1 MPSLAELSNLMKVR
15 VPSVDDT
22 GDTPWSLSDAD
33 LPGHTAPVHGQT
45 RAVMG
50 VPSFYDEDVRGWR
63 PINPDPA
70 PAPQNLEPDQL
81 IRAAKQTLSDTEP
94 TSRMLNNASLAA
106 KSSEPLRSEDAPGA
120 VTHMLA
126 DNPGLLRLGGGLVG
140 SFGGPIGIGVG
151 TGLGAMFSRMGE
163 QGMNPRHGALGPDTA
178 ASGLEGGLAGLA
190 AAVPEGVVHV
200 AGKIMGVPT
209 RLLGLGKLLGKAAP
223 AEEAG
228 AASTLPEGLTPT
240 AQSARRAAGG
250 APWKSVSSEVSYR
263 MPEPMGGPAP
273 GEAMPFTRQGYSST
287 MEGDVQPWRTN
298 ASGYSS
304 APVGPAPGEAIP
316 GVVGNLEPEVPE
328 AATKW
333 MAHAKASGLSEDDP
347 MVQNI
352 YKGIVDSARKST
364 VTPPSGSMT
373 SPAEFEASMAAS
385 RARNAPPET
394 LEAWRQRT
402 TPNLERYDPRAD
414 AYARSYRMGESR
426 LTEPGGIP
434 SGGVEVEQPSMQ
446 PPVEPDPANLQRLGR
461 AESRLRNPDSSTT
474 GGLRVPKVSP
484 PEDVQ
489 PTPSNL
495 ITRLRDLPAN
505 AQADVTTAARNNLTE
520 GGFKVPPSARGLVR
534 DSSKQPD
541 LKAVVEDLKQG
552 YQGKPSGYT
561 PPKHYPKTSRSA
573 QIESNRWENASKAD
587 YERANDNP
595 QEVGRLRK
603 LISSKLDRK
612 P

>member
-81 IRAAKQTLSDTEP
+81 IGAAKQTLSDTEP

-151 TGLGAMFSRMGE
+151 TGLGAMLSRMGE

-209 RLLGLGKLLGKAAP
+209 RLLGLGKLLGRAAP

-250 APWKSVSSEVSYR
+250 APWKSVSSEVPYR
-263 MPEPMGGPAP
+263 MTEPPP
-273 GEAMPFTRQGYSST
+273 TT
-287 MEGDVQPWRTN
+287 
-298 ASGYSS
+298 
-304 APVGPAPGEAIP
+304 APGEAIP

-333 MAHAKASGLSEDDP
+333 MAHARANGLAEDDP
-347 MVQNI
+347 MVQSI
-352 YKGIVDSARKST
+352 YKGIIESARKST

-402 TPNLERYDPRAD
+402 TPNVERYDPRAD

-426 LTEPGGIP
+426 LAEPGGTP
-434 SGGVEVEQPSMQ
+434 SGGVEVEQPSVQ
-446 PPVEPDPANLQRLGR
+446 PPAEPDPANLQRVGR

-595 QEVGRLRK
+595 QEVNRLRK

>member
-1 MPSLAELSNLMKVR
+1 
-15 VPSVDDT
+15 
-22 GDTPWSLSDAD
+22 
-33 LPGHTAPVHGQT
+33 
-45 RAVMG
+45 
-50 VPSFYDEDVRGWR
+50 
-63 PINPDPA
+63 
-70 PAPQNLEPDQL
+70 
-81 IRAAKQTLSDTEP
+81 
-94 TSRMLNNASLAA
+94 
-106 KSSEPLRSEDAPGA
+106 
-120 VTHMLA
+120 
-126 DNPGLLRLGGGLVG
+126 
-140 SFGGPIGIGVG
+140 
-151 TGLGAMFSRMGE
+151 
-163 QGMNPRHGALGPDTA
+163 
-178 ASGLEGGLAGLA
+178 
-190 AAVPEGVVHV
+190 
-200 AGKIMGVPT
+200 
-209 RLLGLGKLLGKAAP
+209 
-223 AEEAG
+223 
-228 AASTLPEGLTPT
+228 
-240 AQSARRAAGG
+240 
-250 APWKSVSSEVSYR
+250 
-263 MPEPMGGPAP
+263 
-273 GEAMPFTRQGYSST
+273 
-287 MEGDVQPWRTN
+287 
-298 ASGYSS
+298 
-304 APVGPAPGEAIP
+304 
-316 GVVGNLEPEVPE
+316 VGNLEPEVPE

-333 MAHAKASGLSEDDP
+333 MAHARANGLAEDDP
-347 MVQNI
+347 MVQSI
-352 YKGIVDSARKST
+352 YKGIIDSARKST

-385 RARNAPPET
+385 RARNAPVEPP
-394 LEAWRQRT
+394 
-402 TPNLERYDPRAD
+402 TPSNLERYDPRAD

-426 LTEPGGIP
+426 LAEPGGTP
-434 SGGVEVEQPSMQ
+434 SGGVEVEQPSVQ
-446 PPVEPDPANLQRLGR
+446 PPVEPDPANLQRVGR

-561 PPKHYPKTSRSA
+561 PPKNYPKTSRSA